1 MNLCIL
7 TGRITKDLELR
18 KINENSCVCK
28 FTIATNRVSNGEK
41 LADFINCVVWNKQAE
56 NLVKYQ
62 SKGNM
67 IAVFG
72 EMRSESYEVNGTK
85 KYRTY
90 VMVNEIEYLESK
102 KHEEKTENNPFEE
115 FGNSIKTEFD
125 VGQQIEISDSD
136 LPF

>member
-7 TGRITKDLELR
+7 TGRISKDLELI
-18 KINENSCVCK
+18 KAKDNKLCK

-41 LADFINCVVWNKQAE
+41 LADFIDCVVWNKQAE

-102 KHEEKTENNPFEE
+102 KHEEKTEKNPFEE
-115 FGNSIKTEFD
+115 FASKTEFD
-125 VGQQIEISDSD
+125 VGEQIKIEDND

>member
-1 MNLCIL
+1 
-7 TGRITKDLELR
+7 
-18 KINENSCVCK
+18 
-28 FTIATNRVSNGEK
+28 
-41 LADFINCVVWNKQAE
+41 
-56 NLVKYQ
+56 
-62 SKGNM
+62 M

-102 KHEEKTENNPFEE
+102 KHEEKHEEKTEKNPFEE
-115 FGNSIKTEFD
+115 FASKTEFD